1 MEGFTLYAKNK
12 DYFFETKKVRK
23 TRALAKEVIRALNGT
38 GDFDIP
44 DNASGIDTVFYY
56 LQRATCEI
64 RTFKNGRQYYEISGE
79 NFGGN
84 GSFVGDGKTV
94 IIKL

>member
-12 DYFFETKKVRK
+12 DYFFETGKVRK

-44 DNASGIDTVFYY
+44 DNASGIDAVFYY

-79 NFGGN
+79 NFGGK

>member
-12 DYFFETKKVRK
+12 DYFFETGKVRK

-44 DNASGIDTVFYY
+44 DNASGIDAVFYY

-64 RTFKNGRQYYEISGE
+64 RTLGNGRKYYEISGE
-79 NFGGN
+79 KFGGK
-84 GSFVGDGKTV
+84 GSFTEDGNTV